1 MDPLLAGVVSIL
13 ALLLLI
19 GLGIPIAFSI
29 ALVALAG
36 LYLIGGFTLMLTS
49 VEGIPFDFAS
59 QYGFV
64 VIPMFILMGAFAEI
78 SGITKDFYNFFYR
91 LLGKVRGGLLMVTI
105 LSSAGFAAISGSTMV
120 NAVVFTRIALP
131 QMLSFGYDKALAA
144 GCIAAA
150 GTFAALIPPSIMM
163 VVYALLTGQS
173 IGTLLVAG
181 IVPGILTALAYLVLV
196 AFIVRIK
203 PELAPIPEIHFT
215 LREKLASFY
224 SIWPFV
230 LLALVV
236 IGGIYSGAM
245 PPSSAGAVG
254 AVGAFVIMLLRSAL
268 KKEPISQKSLL
279 GSMYGA
285 AVTSAS
291 LFLIIIGGLLLSR
304 FFVYSGFV
312 DEIVFFIRDL
322 DVQPYMVLIV
332 IIVMYLIL
340 GCFMDTVSMTVVT
353 VPFIYP
359 IVVNVG
365 YDPIWFGVILIKLI
379 EIGVLTPPIG
389 LNLFAVISSAE
400 GRITTNEM
408 FRGVIPFLLLEVV
421 LLFVLYLFP
430 SITLWLPSLMV
441 K

>member
-1 MDPLLAGVVSIL
+1 MDPVFAGISAIFAVL
-13 ALLLLI
+13 ALI
-19 GLGIPIAFSI
+19 ALGIPIGFSI
-29 ALVALAG
+29 ALVALVG
-36 LYLIGGFTLMLTS
+36 LYLVGGMTLMLLS
-49 VEGIPFDFAS
+49 VEGIPFEFAS

-91 LLGKVRGGLLMVTI
+91 LMGKVRGGLLMVTI

-131 QMLSFGYDKALAA
+131 HMLSFGYDKALAA

-163 VVYALLTGQS
+163 VIYALLTGQS
-173 IGTLLVAG
+173 IGALLIAG

-196 AFIVRIK
+196 HFIVKVK
-203 PELAPIPEIHFT
+203 PELAPAPNIHFT
-215 LREKLASFY
+215 LREKLVSFY

-230 LLALVV
+230 LLAFVV

-245 PPSSAGAVG
+245 APSSAGAVG

-268 KKEPISQKSLL
+268 RKEPISRKDLL
-279 GSMYGA
+279 GSMRGA

-291 LFLIIIGGLLLSR
+291 LFLIIIAGLLLSR

-312 DEIVFFIRDL
+312 DEIVYFIRDL
-322 DVQPYMVLIV
+322 DIPPYLVLVVIV
-332 IIVMYLIL
+332 VMYLIL

-359 IVVNVG
+359 IVVSLG

-389 LNLFAVISSAE
+389 LNLFAVISSAD

-408 FRGVIPFLLLEVV
+408 FRGVIPFLLLELVI
-421 LLFVLYLFP
+421 LAGLYMFP
-430 SITLWLPSLMV
+430 SIVLWLPNLMIN
-441 K
+441 

>member
-1 MDPLLAGVVSIL
+1 
-13 ALLLLI
+13 
-19 GLGIPIAFSI
+19 
-29 ALVALAG
+29 
-36 LYLIGGFTLMLTS
+36 MLTS
-49 VEGIPFDFAS
+49 VEGIPFEFAS

-78 SGITKDFYNFFYR
+78 SGITKDFYDFFYR

-173 IGTLLVAG
+173 IGELLIAG
-181 IVPGILTALAYLVLV
+181 IVPGVLTAVAYLVLV
-196 AFIVRIK
+196 GFIARSR
-203 PELAPIPEIHFT
+203 PELAPIPDVQFT
-215 LREKLASFY
+215 FREKLQSFY

-230 LLALVV
+230 LLAMIV
-236 IGGIYSGAM
+236 IGGIYTGAM

-254 AVGAFVIMLLRSAL
+254 AVGAFVIMLLRGWLRRQPVSRKDL
-268 KKEPISQKSLL
+268 F
-279 GSMYGA
+279 GSMQSA

-291 LFLIIIGGLLLSR
+291 LFLIIIAGLLLSR

-312 DEIVFFIRDL
+312 DEIVYFIREL
-322 DVQPYMVLIV
+322 EIEPYWVLAAIV
-332 IIVMYLIL
+332 LMYLIL

-359 IVVNVG
+359 IVVNLG
-365 YDPIWFGVILIKLI
+365 YDPVWFGVILIKLI

-389 LNLFAVISSAE
+389 LNLFAVISSAQ
-400 GRITTNEM
+400 GRISTQDM
-408 FRGVIPFLLLEVV
+408 FRGVIPFLLLELVI
-421 LLFVLYLFP
+421 LAALYSFP
-430 SITLWLPSLMV
+430 GIVLWLPSLMIN
-441 K
+441 